1 MFFVHVRTTEKLNS
15 MDNIL
20 LVAEARGENMTLG
33 TIRRR
38 GTRQTQ
44 KHKILYMYV

>member
-1 MFFVHVRTTEKLNS
+1 MFFVNVRTTEKLNS

-20 LVAEARGENMTLG
+20 LVAEGRGENMALG

-38 GTRQTQ
+38 GTRQT
-44 KHKILYMYV
+44 